1 MSEFFLELFSEE
13 IPVGLQKNLRE
24 KIFNDF
30 QNLFDERSIRSK
42 KSLNFSSPNRVVI
55 VFQGLDRQTQI
66 KPKEIRGPKI
76 SAPDQALEGFIS
88 SNKIQKK
95 DLLKKKLKRV
105 NFIFIKQN

>member
-66 KPKEIRGPKI
+66 KPKEIRRFKCLYAVGLVVSIHAAI
-76 SAPDQALEGFIS
+76 SSAVQALSGLWKKHS
-88 SNKIQKK
+88 SNI
-95 DLLKKKLKRV
+95 L
-105 NFIFIKQN
+105 